1 MLFNT
6 PRMVPPENH
15 AGAWGNTMEIEREFA
30 EGRAVTPVVG
40 VILVVAI
47 AVALAAVVGT
57 FALGL
62 GES

>member
-1 MLFNT
+1 
-6 PRMVPPENH
+6 
-15 AGAWGNTMEIEREFA
+15 MEIEREFA

-40 VILVVAI
+40 VILLVAI
-47 AVALAAVVGT
+47 TVVLAAVVGT